1 MTFSKKPLRRA
12 NYQVLFF
19 PGNAKFR
26 QGRQV
31 VPYGARS
38 NFYKCQRLAIVT
50 DQIDLALNA
59 AGGVIPCYKYV
70 SVSAQI
76 PVSVC
81 FAAHAGAL
89 GFELFFAAGKTPFI
103 TQPAPRRPVHCPKH
117 QM

>member
-1 MTFSKKPLRRA
+1 MTFSKKPVRRA

-38 NFYKCQRLAIVT
+38 NFH
-50 DQIDLALNA
+50 N
-59 AGGVIPCYKYV
+59 
-70 SVSAQI
+70 
-76 PVSVC
+76 
-81 FAAHAGAL
+81 AGAL